1 LNVGGRG
8 LQRHIALCCA
18 HSGLGKMSMPLT
30 QLLELS
36 HELSRSRKRRCEWEI
51 QAERRCR
58 SRFLPGLVEQQP
70 RHADARARQAAE
82 ERRLSEAS
90 SEEDCNEMSLLSE
103 TLAAQGL
110 SVREPAAELAVM
122 RLLLA
127 DARKPKAAV
136 QGSDFGW
143 LVGEEAAPS
152 APVAIKFM
160 YATDVQQSEEQKEM
174 RLQEALQRL
183 LRLVKEPISGNDADS
198 EDSDTEDDEARA
210 LRELSREVMQEAEWQ
225 ELALITGAQNC
236 EFVTPPLP
244 STSNTGSPIPSL
256 IETKSGKVTPALRPS
271 KVPEENVSVRTLA
284 EKVSFATR
292 QTISS
297 NAPRTIPH
305 L

>member
-1 LNVGGRG
+1 
-8 LQRHIALCCA
+8 
-18 HSGLGKMSMPLT
+18 MPLT

-36 HELSRSRKRRCEWEI
+36 HELSRSRKRRSEWEM

-58 SRFLPGLVEQQP
+58 SQVLPGSVAQQP
-70 RHADARARQAAE
+70 READASARQAAE

-110 SVREPAAELAVM
+110 AVREPAAELAVM

-127 DARKPKAAV
+127 DARNPKGAV

-152 APVAIKFM
+152 APVTIKFM
-160 YATDVQQSEEQKEM
+160 YAADVQQSEEQKEM

-198 EDSDTEDDEARA
+198 EDSDTEDEEAKA
-210 LRELSREVMQEAEWQ
+210 LMELSREVMQEAEWQ
-225 ELALITGAQNC
+225 ELALITGAQNG
-236 EFVTPPLP
+236 EAVVTQPLP

-256 IETKSGKVTPALRPS
+256 PETNSGKVTPALRPS
-271 KVPEENVSVRTLA
+271 KIPVEKGALHKLA
-284 EKVSFATR
+284 EYASLATR
-292 QTISS
+292 QGMKT
-297 NAPRTIPH
+297 NAPRTIPN

>member
-1 LNVGGRG
+1 
-8 LQRHIALCCA
+8 
-18 HSGLGKMSMPLT
+18 
-30 QLLELS
+30 
-36 HELSRSRKRRCEWEI
+36 
-51 QAERRCR
+51 
-58 SRFLPGLVEQQP
+58 
-70 RHADARARQAAE
+70 
-82 ERRLSEAS
+82 
-90 SEEDCNEMSLLSE
+90 
-103 TLAAQGL
+103 
-110 SVREPAAELAVM
+110 
-122 RLLLA
+122 
-127 DARKPKAAV
+127 
-136 QGSDFGW
+136 
-143 LVGEEAAPS
+143 
-152 APVAIKFM
+152 
-160 YATDVQQSEEQKEM
+160 M